1 MDLFIFFTKGIN
13 FKITSEDLLISI
25 KGNYKFQ
32 AGNFS
37 SLRLTLERAGTD
49 GEVKI
54 QVGKKPKGFS
64 EKCRGKIGIRKN
76 DNNSKIIILIISVL
90 LKNPKK
96 GRGIKGIK
104 TKKGRGIN
112 GVKTK
117 KGRGIVFYG
126 DLNEAIP
133 LGGTSNL

>member
-1 MDLFIFFTKGIN
+1 MLDSFLYFCARSCSFKRRRQPKNLRLDLFIFFTKGIN

-54 QVGKKPKGFS
+54 QVGKKPKGFRRNAQ
-64 EKCRGKIGIRKN
+64 K
-76 DNNSKIIILIISVL
+76 DWPMIIWYLIIFVL
-90 LKNPKK
+90 FLWKINYYRYGSKSINPGS
-96 GRGIKGIK
+96 GRTTENVCI
-104 TKKGRGIN
+104 
-112 GVKTK
+112 
-117 KGRGIVFYG
+117 
-126 DLNEAIP
+126 
-133 LGGTSNL
+133 